1 MLLYLGKRF
10 AVDGTILRIGLWEL
24 ILMPRPYE
32 AVASARWVAIHKL
45 GPYICIFL
53 GRRALVIR
61 HCA

>member
-10 AVDGTILRIGLWEL
+10 AVDGTIFRIGLWEL

-32 AVASARWVAIHKL
+32 AITSARGIAIHRL
-45 GPYICIFL
+45 GRYICIFL
-53 GRRALVIR
+53 GSRALILR